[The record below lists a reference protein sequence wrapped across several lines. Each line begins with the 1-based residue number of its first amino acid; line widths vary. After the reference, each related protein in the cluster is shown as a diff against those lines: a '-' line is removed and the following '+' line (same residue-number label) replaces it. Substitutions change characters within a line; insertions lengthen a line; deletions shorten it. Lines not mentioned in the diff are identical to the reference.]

1 MGWFEDRKLKKQREQ
16 EAKRAEEQAKR
27 TGGAFGNTPGTGI
40 GAKPS
45 AKQTQWNMED
55 EQERKK
61 LIGILISKMNK
72 FYGEADLLNNATLR
86 NQCQTVIDRLQR
98 TNLVTSPALSNSI
111 AQFLDKYITDAIS
124 SLQAPGGQLAAYQS
138 LLAINAV
145 IGDMT
150 SNEKARF
157 YTDDRYL
164 ENKVKLIAQEALV
177 ASYRRDIAAINA
189 QANTLAADA
198 KTIGMTPSMLNEEL
212 KKLAASKKKLEEHI
226 QQCQILINS
235 FQIILNQVEDN
246 FNVNS
251 VGGTAGVTVDV
262 STAVEERTALQDEL
276 SGIVDIN
283 EQGNANNIN
292 VGNSNLG
299 MSSTVTAPNNNEALE
314 GENEALLAGFNS

>member
-1 MGWFEDRKLKKQREQ
+1 
-16 EAKRAEEQAKR
+16 
-27 TGGAFGNTPGTGI
+27 
-40 GAKPS
+40 
-45 AKQTQWNMED
+45 
-55 EQERKK
+55 
-61 LIGILISKMNK
+61 
-72 FYGEADLLNNATLR
+72 
-86 NQCQTVIDRLQR
+86 
-98 TNLVTSPALSNSI
+98 
-111 AQFLDKYITDAIS
+111 
-124 SLQAPGGQLAAYQS
+124 
-138 LLAINAV
+138 
-145 IGDMT
+145 
-150 SNEKARF
+150 
-157 YTDDRYL
+157 
-164 ENKVKLIAQEALV
+164 
-177 ASYRRDIAAINA
+177 
-189 QANTLAADA
+189 
-198 KTIGMTPSMLNEEL
+198 MLNEEL

-235 FQIILNQVEDN
+235 FQIILNQVEDS